1 MKVSK
6 CLVQCIILKSE
17 LRNNFS
23 LIGTFDVVNRDIV
36 FDVVNR
42 DIVFDF
48 VNPFLSKRFPID
60 E

>member
-1 MKVSK
+1 MSCHPRWPTLEVRAAIVSY
-6 CLVQCIILKSE
+6 VNRDIV
-17 LRNNFS
+17 
-23 LIGTFDVVNRDIV
+23 FDVVNRDIV

-42 DIVFDF
+42 DIVFDV